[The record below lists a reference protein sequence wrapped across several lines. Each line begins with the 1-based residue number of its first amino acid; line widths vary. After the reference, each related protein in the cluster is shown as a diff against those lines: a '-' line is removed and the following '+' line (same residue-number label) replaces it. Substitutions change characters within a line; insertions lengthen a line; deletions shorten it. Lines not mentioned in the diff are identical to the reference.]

1 MDRFEANP
9 ALAADR
15 LLVDTHIAVY
25 EDKSFSAQDAY
36 RLRQLL
42 QTLPQSDL
50 IGQALACNHLST
62 IALHLGDFDRAQDYA
77 EQAARLFRNGDA
89 EFGSLHLHTHL
100 GQIKLMRGDL
110 EGAEDQ
116 YREMEEALSRLPGNP
131 HWLIAAGR
139 VLRAEVAY
147 EMDDLDRS
155 SRLMDRALDSV
166 EEREGWIDILASA
179 YRVQTRLAY
188 AEAGLPGALT
198 ALTHAERIARERG
211 MPRLLHLV
219 QLERV
224 RALTLSDEP
233 EAALKV
239 LHDIGVNPDRLSLD
253 DGDDWALRQGA
264 TIVALARW
272 LVRTRRAQKALDLI
286 GSAEDF
292 AIRGGQLLSLAKLR
306 VISAAAHW
314 RLRAPTAATGNLLSA
329 IRLLGRQPFRRFI
342 LDEGPDA
349 QAIVQAA
356 LDGDHVAVQPSPEQR
371 RRLSELAHFWAI
383 RGAEGR
389 AGSRARRRKPAAT
402 VSRTSGAR
410 AFEQGDRPH
419 HGRDGG
425 YGEVP
430 PEEDLSRSAR
440 GESHA
445 RRAAGERPRAPEE
458 LTTRMGSRRAARLSC
473 ILFPSN
479 RRRKPHVS
487 SHHER
492 SRHHADHHER
502 FPR

>member
-1 MDRFEANP
+1 MGASRFDFRARPSGGCFSWPRRAIRSPARRQFNLCVAALIDRFEADP

-15 LLVDTHIAVY
+15 LLVDTHVAVY
-25 EDKSFSAQDAY
+25 EDKAFSAQDAY
-36 RLRQLL
+36 RLRKLL
-42 QTLPQSDL
+42 QALPQSDL

-62 IALHLGDFDRAQDYA
+62 IALHLGDFDRAQEYA
-77 EQAARLFRNGDA
+77 EQAGRLFRNADA

-100 GQIKLMRGDL
+100 GQIKMMRGDL

-116 YREMEEALSRLPGNP
+116 YREMEDALSRLPGNP
-131 HWLIAAGR
+131 DWLIAAGR

-155 SRLMDRALDSV
+155 ARMMDRALESV

-211 MPRLLHLV
+211 MPRLLHLM

-239 LHDIGVNPDRLSLD
+239 LHDIGIKPDRMSFE

-272 LVRTRRAQKALDLI
+272 LVRTRRAQKALDFI
-286 GSAEDF
+286 GPAEDF

-306 VISAAAHW
+306 VICGCGA
-314 RLRAPTAATGNLLSA
+314 L
-329 IRLLGRQPFRRFI
+329 
-342 LDEGPDA
+342 E
-349 QAIVQAA
+349 AA
-356 LDGDHVAVQPSPEQR
+356 LAQCGDRQSAQRHHGFWGGNRSGASSSTRGPTR
-371 RRLSELAHFWAI
+371 RRSC
-383 RGAEGR
+383 
-389 AGSRARRRKPAAT
+389 RRHST
-402 VSRTSGAR
+402 EIT
-410 AFEQGDRPH
+410 
-419 HGRDGG
+419 
-425 YGEVP
+425 
-430 PEEDLSRSAR
+430 
-440 GESHA
+440 
-445 RRAAGERPRAPEE
+445 
-458 LTTRMGSRRAARLSC
+458 
-473 ILFPSN
+473 
-479 RRRKPHVS
+479 
-487 SHHER
+487 
-492 SRHHADHHER
+492 
-502 FPR
+502 